1 MRSRYRIAL
10 IEWRTAFGDKVQSPS
25 VQKRVAF
32 FWWVTLTH
40 CESVKQAHTYIGNIE
55 KKPPEKIIKILMK

>member
-1 MRSRYRIAL
+1 MPKYRIAL
-10 IEWRTAFGDKVQSPS
+10 IRWYTVFGVAVESPS

-40 CESVKQAHTYIGNIE
+40 CESVKQARIYISSIKK
-55 KKPPEKIIKILMK
+55 KKPEKVIKVIV